1 MSYHK
6 YFYIHDDL
14 FDIIQSTHQDINM
27 LWSFISNE
35 PNEDES
41 KSEATEIHN
50 EKIQNKKRTDNKYS
64 TNNNLQRK
72 RQKQFTIG
80 IINLMNSG

>member
-6 YFYIHDDL
+6 YFYIHDDI

-41 KSEATEIHN
+41 NSEATEIHN

-72 RQKQFTIG
+72 RQKQLTIG